1 MKKHTIRIAALA
13 AAACGFLL
21 LSGCAANAAAAADPI
36 TEASLAADAVTSAQ
50 PASIEARAETLA
62 YFSGI
67 DAEAFAE
74 NEPAEEP
81 VPVATVATESGGV
94 FNAAELFTE
103 RDFEQAA
110 DLTDAIYFTVSD
122 GEDIHIAEA
131 GVYVLSGSASEVT
144 VYVEAAEDAKVQ
156 LVLDGVSITN
166 TGFPCVYVKS
176 ADKVFITTSADSSL
190 SVTGSFTPDGDTNT
204 DGVIFSRA
212 DLTLNGTAAL
222 TITSTD
228 NGVVCKD
235 DLKVTGGSY
244 TITAASKCFEAHD
257 SIRIAGG
264 TFVLTAGTDA
274 LHAEY
279 DEDDTVGYI
288 LITDGGFTISAGDD
302 GIHAVTVA
310 QIDGGTFEIS
320 AGEGI
325 EASRIQI
332 NDGTINI
339 SSRDDGINGA
349 FKSSAYR
356 ATVEI
361 NGGDITV
368 VMASGDTDGIDC
380 NGDLIITG
388 GTIDVSGMSSFD
400 YDGFGQYNGGTI
412 IVNGQTVSSL
422 PNQMGGASG
431 GMGGRG
437 RRWG

>member
-1 MKKHTIRIAALA
+1 MKKLLHTFMMTAALIV
-13 AAACGFLL
+13 CLV
-21 LSGCAANAAAAADPI
+21 LSLTAVASASGVITIESALDTADMFSERDLEQ
-36 TEASLAADAVTSAQ
+36 TADLNDAV
-50 PASIEARAETLA
+50 A
-62 YFSGI
+62 Y
-67 DAEAFAE
+67 
-74 NEPAEEP
+74 
-81 VPVATVATESGGV
+81 
-94 FNAAELFTE
+94 
-103 RDFEQAA
+103 
-110 DLTDAIYFTVSD
+110 TVSD
-122 GEDIHIAEA
+122 GQDIHITAE
-131 GVYVLSGSASEVT
+131 GVYVLNGSASNVT
-144 VYVEAAEDAKVQ
+144 VYVEAGDEDKVQ
-156 LVLDGVSITN
+156 LVLDGVQITN
-166 TGFPCVYVKS
+166 DDFPCVYVKS
-176 ADKVFITTSADSSL
+176 ADKVFVTTSADSSL
-190 SVTGSFTPDGDTNT
+190 SVTGTFTLDGDTNT
-204 DGVIFSRA
+204 DGAIFSRS

-222 TITSTD
+222 TINSTD

-235 DLKVTGGSY
+235 ELKVTDGSY

-264 TFVLTAGTDA
+264 TFDLTAGTDA

-279 DEDDTVGYI
+279 GEDDTVGYI
-288 LITDGGFTISAGDD
+288 LIADGDFAISAGDD

-325 EASRIQI
+325 EASWIQI
-332 NDGTINI
+332 NGGTINI
-339 SSRDDGINGA
+339 SSWDDGINGA

-356 ATVEI
+356 ATIEI
-361 NGGDITV
+361 NGGDVTV